1 MSALNNVVAAVA
13 FTALILCGCATDPYR
28 LDGPRSASGVE
39 LAPYALHEECLTLD
53 AGARIDFY
61 FVSVAP
67 VTFNIHFH
75 EANAVIM
82 PIAREHV
89 TEESGEFTS
98 DRKEVYCLMWEAGAE
113 PTVLEYRVRP
123 LPGR

>member
-13 FTALILCGCATDPYR
+13 FTTFILCGCAADPYR
-28 LDGPRSASGVE
+28 LDGPRSAAGVE
-39 LAPYALHEECLTLD
+39 VAPYAMHEECLTLD

-67 VTFNIHFH
+67 VDFNIHFH

-82 PIAREHV
+82 PITRERV